1 MIHLQKSSS
10 YNIGFSVRL
19 KFQITQHNRDTP
31 LMKSLVEYLGCG
43 GYKERLN
50 GVAGDVTVIRFTDI
64 NEKII
69 PFFNKYPLQGVKSHE
84 FASAKHWDNECKRAF
99 NWSRVCRNTTN
110 KSRDELR
117 KKKELGF

>member
-84 FASAKHWDNECKRAF
+84 FASAKH
-99 NWSRVCRNTTN
+99 
-110 KSRDELR
+110 
-117 KKKELGF
+117 